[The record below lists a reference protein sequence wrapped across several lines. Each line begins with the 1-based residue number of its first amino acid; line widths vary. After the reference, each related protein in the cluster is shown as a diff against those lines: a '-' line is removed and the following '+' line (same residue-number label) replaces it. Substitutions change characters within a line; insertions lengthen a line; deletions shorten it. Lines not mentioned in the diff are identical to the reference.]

1 MKRISSPSARKNS
14 YSNIDNMKYIVFS
27 DIHANVQALE
37 TIVEEIGE
45 IRPDF
50 VVSLGDV
57 VGYGANPSDCV
68 DLVEEHCDI
77 KICGNHDFVAAGLAD
92 SENFNVTARI
102 SIEWTKNCLS
112 SRQKELL
119 RDYVSVKRHGEC
131 LFTHSSPVS
140 PLNWEYIYTLGQAER
155 IFRETE
161 ERFIFIGHTHVP
173 GIISHDILSGCRVEM
188 NSKLE
193 IEPNRRYLINTGSV
207 GQPRDG
213 VSAASF
219 VVIDVQRGRISMK
232 RIPYDVSE
240 AQERIRAEGLPESL
254 ASRLVVAK

>member
-1 MKRISSPSARKNS
+1 
-14 YSNIDNMKYIVFS
+14 MKYLVFS
-27 DIHANVQALE
+27 DIHGNAQALE
-37 TIVEEIGE
+37 TVVEEIGG

-68 DLVEEHCDI
+68 DLVKEHCDI
-77 KICGNHDFVAAGLAD
+77 RICGNHDYVAAGLAD

-102 SIEWTKNCLS
+102 SIEWTKNCLTS
-112 SRQKELL
+112 NHKEQLAAY
-119 RDYVSVKRHGEC
+119 DMVKRHGDC
-131 LFTHSSPVS
+131 LFSHSSPVS
-140 PLNWEYIYTLGQAER
+140 PLDWEYIYTLGQAER
-155 IFRETE
+155 IFRETD
-161 ERFIFIGHTHVP
+161 ERFIFVGHTHVP
-173 GIISHDILSGCRVEM
+173 GIISHDIHSGCRVETGT
-188 NSKLE
+188 KLE
-193 IEPNRRYLINTGSV
+193 IEPGRRYLINTGSV

-219 VVIDVQRGRISMK
+219 AIVDVQRGRINLR
-232 RIPYDVSE
+232 RISYDVSE

>member
-1 MKRISSPSARKNS
+1 
-14 YSNIDNMKYIVFS
+14 MKYLVFS
-27 DIHANVQALE
+27 DIHGNGQALE
-37 TIVEEIGE
+37 TVIDEIGE

-68 DLVEEHCDI
+68 DLVREHCDI
-77 KICGNHDFVAAGLAD
+77 RICGNHDYVAAGLAG

-102 SIEWTKNCLS
+102 SIEWTKNCLGAN
-112 SRQKELL
+112 RKEQLAAY
-119 RDYVSVKRHGEC
+119 DMVKSHGEC
-131 LFTHSSPVS
+131 LFSHSSPVS
-140 PLNWEYIYTLGQAER
+140 PLVWEYIYKMAQSER
-155 IFRETE
+155 IFRETD
-161 ERFIFIGHTHVP
+161 ERFVFVGHTHVP
-173 GIISHDILSGCRVEM
+173 GIISHDILSGCRVETGT
-188 NSKLE
+188 KLE
-193 IEPNRRYLINTGSV
+193 IEPGRRYLINTGSV

-219 VVIDVQRGRISMK
+219 AIVDVQRGRISMR
-232 RIPYDVSE
+232 RIPYNVSE